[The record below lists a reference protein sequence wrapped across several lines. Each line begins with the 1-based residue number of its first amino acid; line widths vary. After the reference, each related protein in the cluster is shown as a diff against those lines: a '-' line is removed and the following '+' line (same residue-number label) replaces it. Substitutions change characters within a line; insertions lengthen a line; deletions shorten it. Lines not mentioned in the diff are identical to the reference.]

1 MTDRPTRKSPRH
13 ERTFMLIKPDGVKRG
28 LTGEILARLEKRGLK
43 IVALEMIMAT
53 REQIDEHYPKD
64 PAWVSRLGEKS
75 LATYEK
81 YGFDAV
87 EEVGTADPAEI
98 GKKVRAWLIDFM
110 VSGPVVK
117 LVIEGVHAVDMV
129 RKLAGVTMPSA
140 AELGSIRGDYSVE
153 SAALAN
159 MEKRAVQ
166 NLVHA
171 SETTEEAEHEIAHW
185 FGKDPA
191 FRYDRAEDTL
201 VF

>member
-1 MTDRPTRKSPRH
+1 MTDQKKKVSPRS
-13 ERTFMLIKPDGVKRG
+13 EQTFLLIKPDGVKRG
-28 LTGEILARLEKRGLK
+28 LTGEILARLEQRGLK
-43 IVALEMIMAT
+43 IVALQMIHAT

-64 PAWVSRLGEKS
+64 PAWVSRLGQKS

-81 YGFDAV
+81 YGYDAI
-87 EEVGTADPAEI
+87 EEMGTNDPAKI
-98 GKKVRAWLIDFM
+98 GEQVRNWLVDFM
-110 VSGPVVK
+110 ISGPMVK

-129 RKLAGVTMPSA
+129 RKLAGTTMPSA

-166 NLVHA
+166 NLIHA
-171 SETTEEAEHEIAHW
+171 SETPEEAQHEIAHW
-185 FGKDPA
+185 FGNDSV
-191 FRYDRAEDTL
+191 FGYDRAEDTL